1 MNTTIRAPI
10 FVGFMAALILAGCGG
25 GGGGGSANPSTSPPV
40 DTTTSPP
47 VDTTTPTAPAVLVA
61 ADAESAYA
69 DVLVGCVLAET
80 DSESCTLTTLPLLGQ
95 EKANPSIDDVLART
109 VISHSW
115 MGVRFRQ
122 VLQTMP
128 NDILSLMKGVTA
140 IVIASDIRPSFYF
153 WGTGA
158 IYIDPAHLWLTNN
171 EKATISKDPDFR
183 ADFGIDMS
191 FVSLYRYVTGTQY
204 AWDYFDLEG
213 NDTRTL
219 SDIEGQFAAMLFHE
233 LAHAND
239 AFPPPELAHLDRAM
253 SLVDAFHSLAD
264 RGISEQLAAHQPLNS
279 QMWIDLAEVLYL
291 GATATPTQRG
301 LTAAQVGLELESDG
315 ANDDYAYV
323 DSWEDLAMLVE
334 EVMMHYH
341 YGIDREIAYT
351 NMPTGEDARY
361 CDFYVVGWGVRNRIS
376 DPLVRSRMEFGL
388 QLVLDKADVSQYLQG
403 LPSQWRM
410 VNGRDWCTIQ
420 NRGMST
426 ENPAAKNTLSAV
438 TAAAPKTRIR
448 RGDFSIAYR

>member
-1 MNTTIRAPI
+1 MKIAMRTPI
-10 FVGFMAALILAGCGG
+10 FACFIAAALILAGCGG
-25 GGGGGSANPSTSPPV
+25 GGGGSANPPNSP
-40 DTTTSPP
+40 S
-47 VDTTTPTAPAVLVA
+47 VDTTTPPTPAVLIA
-61 ADAESAYA
+61 ADAGSPYVG
-69 DVLVGCVLAET
+69 VLVDCVLVET
-80 DSESCTLTTLPLLGQ
+80 DSEFCTLATLPLLGQ

-109 VISHSW
+109 VISHPW

-122 VLQTMP
+122 VLQAMP
-128 NDILSLMKGVTA
+128 DDILSLMKGVTA
-140 IVIASDIRPSFYF
+140 IVIASDIRPSYYF

-158 IYIDPAHLWLTNN
+158 IYVDPAHLWFTNG

-183 ADFGIDMS
+183 ADFGVDLS
-191 FVSLYRYVTGTQY
+191 FVTLYRYVTGTRY

-213 NDTRTL
+213 NETRTL
-219 SDIEGQFAAMLFHE
+219 SDIEGEFAAMLFHE

-239 AFPPPELAHLDRAM
+239 AFPPPELAHLDRSM
-253 SLVDAFHSLAD
+253 SLVDAFDALAG

-279 QMWIDLAEVLYL
+279 QLWMDLAEVLYL
-291 GATATPTQRG
+291 GTAPTPTQRG

-361 CDFYVVGWGVRNRIS
+361 CDFYIVDWGVRNRIS
-376 DPLVRSRMEFGL
+376 DPLVRSRAEFGL
-388 QLVLDKADVSQYLQG
+388 QLLLDKADVSQYLKS

-426 ENPAAKNTLSAV
+426 ENPAAKNALAV
-438 TAAAPKTRIR
+438 TAAATPKTQIR
-448 RGDFSIAYR
+448 RGDLSIAYR